1 MATVTSGVGCSK
13 AKDII
18 EHLASG
24 ISVTTVSD
32 TIGILIAE
40 TKQQTY
46 EGRFGV
52 QLRYR
57 DQWMELKSATVP
69 AGLIGI
75 IDTIELIGKMHA
87 IHTNGPAPKYG
98 GPFR

>member
-1 MATVTSGVGCSK
+1 MATVTSGVDCSK

-69 AGLIGI
+69 AGLAGL
-75 IDTIELIGKMHA
+75 IDNIA
-87 IHTNGPAPKYG
+87 ISGGRYCVGPVPAYG
-98 GPFR
+98 RLSR